1 MNLTPEIENIDKI
14 WDSYSKTKDP
24 VEREKL
30 AEHYLYLVKIALG
43 RLLYILPPHIDREDL
58 ESYGVIGLLQ
68 ALDRYQPEKGL
79 RFETF
84 ALSRIRGA
92 ALDYLRS
99 LDPLT
104 RRERRGWKEVM
115 AAYQKLE
122 GEKGREPTLSE
133 IAEELEVSVEE
144 VTWIIERGKS
154 AFFFSLDE
162 EKEEGE
168 KLLDGV
174 KEERLMFNPEALLEK
189 EELLDY
195 LGKAIEELPERE
207 RLSIT
212 LYYFEGLTLKEI
224 GAILEVKE
232 SRVSQIISRALLKL
246 KAKLSDWK

>member
-14 WDSYSKTKDP
+14 WDRYSKTKDP
-24 VEREKL
+24 AEREKL
-30 AEHYLYLVKIALG
+30 AEHYLYLVRIALG
-43 RLLYILPPHIDREDL
+43 RLLYVVPSYIDREDL

-68 ALDRYQPEKGL
+68 ALDRYQPQRGL

-92 ALDYLRS
+92 VLDYLRS

-104 RRERRGWKEVM
+104 RRERRSWKEVM

-122 GEKGREPTLSE
+122 GERGRETTLVE
-133 IAEELEVSVEE
+133 IAKELEVSLEE
-144 VTWIIERGKS
+144 ITWAIERGKS
-154 AFFFSLDE
+154 SFFLSLEE
-162 EKEEGE
+162 EKEEEGR
-168 KLLDGV
+168 LIDGV
-174 KEERLMFNPEALLEK
+174 SEERLAFNPEALLEN
-189 EELLDY
+189 EEMLNY

-207 RLSIT
+207 RLIIT

-224 GAILEVKE
+224 GAILEIKE
-232 SRVSQIISRALLKL
+232 PRVSQLISRALLKL